1 MTKIDI
7 EFIQMVAKQYDNFEA
22 NYDAVDKK
30 WIVRGWAQYSTNDL
44 FWTSDDSVEDFF
56 NELKR
61 FFMEEGIEQYKQT
74 IQELL

>member
-1 MTKIDI
+1 MTESDI

-56 NELKR
+56 KELKR

>member
-7 EFIQMVAKQYDNFEA
+7 EFIQMIAKQYDNFEA

-30 WIVRGWAQYSTNDL
+30 WVVRGWAQHSTNDL

>member
-1 MTKIDI
+1 MTESDI
-7 EFIQMVAKQYDNFEA
+7 EFIQMLAKQYDNFEA

-44 FWTSDDSVEDFF
+44 FWTSDDSIEDFF

-61 FFMEEGIEQYKQT
+61 FFMEEGMEQYK
-74 IQELL
+74 LRFGF